1 MNIAQKSA
9 RYADLSDVSASAKFC
24 VVVMERGNIR
34 AFPSVRPMI
43 TDENREDGDGGKM
56 TYLSKGT
63 IHFLHRLGLC
73 KCARFLSYATQFS
86 CIYSKQILSNL
97 RIRTIIVISWKPCTE
112 SQPSCLFV
120 MGRIPNMYNNFF
132 FSILYVLFGGF
143 VQSC

>member
-1 MNIAQKSA
+1 MNITQKSA

-63 IHFLHRLGLC
+63 IFFIDSVC
-73 KCARFLSYATQFS
+73 
-86 CIYSKQILSNL
+86 
-97 RIRTIIVISWKPCTE
+97 V
-112 SQPSCLFV
+112 
-120 MGRIPNMYNNFF
+120 NMRV
-132 FSILYVLFGGF
+132 S
-143 VQSC
+143 